1 MYFGYG
7 SIFFPPLSAV
17 VDYGASDLV
26 SIGAGIGF
34 LGSRVVDS
42 HGDVLLN
49 YSCFP
54 LMGRVAF
61 HPFNLPGLQSAIP
74 VRDQFDAYGG
84 LSLGYTFISYAEVTD
99 YSSTTYI
106 VGGSYV
112 TWGLLLGGRWFF
124 SPNWAL
130 YAEEGSGFGW
140 LSVGVTT
147 RF

>member
-1 MYFGYG
+1 
-7 SIFFPPLSAV
+7 
-17 VDYGASDLV
+17 
-26 SIGAGIGF
+26 
-34 LGSRVVDS
+34 
-42 HGDVLLN
+42 
-49 YSCFP
+49 
-54 LMGRVAF
+54 
-61 HPFNLPGLQSAIP
+61 